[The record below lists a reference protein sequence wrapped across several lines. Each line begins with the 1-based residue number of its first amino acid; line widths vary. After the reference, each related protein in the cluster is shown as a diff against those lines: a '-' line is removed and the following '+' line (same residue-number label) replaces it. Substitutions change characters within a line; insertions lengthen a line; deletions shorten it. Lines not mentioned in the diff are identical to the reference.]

1 MQIFNFELLDQYK
14 EEHRE
19 RSTKLSEYL
28 KAWDDAKSRLRELE
42 KQYEHTFTES
52 VGKGEDKTAELA
64 KIDDDITLQKEVIAR
79 RERDYKLAMQALP
92 VVEISPVQVVNT
104 YRSEFCPK
112 VQSEYVPTVQAKLD
126 LARDLLK
133 SALIDHHRISDE
145 YDPLYAEMKEMSQAN
160 KTTGRTRYIEGVIHP
175 TKYFEFFGGQGVPS
189 GISRLF
195 GELRDYSGKI
205 DQIKQDADA
214 DFYIAVAPKTTKK
227 VGK

>member
-1 MQIFNFELLDQYK
+1 MQTFNFELLDQFK

-19 RSTKLSEYL
+19 RSTKLSEYH
-28 KAWDDAKSRLRELE
+28 KAWDDAKSRLRELD

-52 VGKGEDKTAELA
+52 VGKGEDKTDELA

-79 RERDYKLAMQALP
+79 RERDYKLAAQALP
-92 VVEISPVQVVNT
+92 AAEISPVQVVNA
-104 YRSEFCPK
+104 YRSEFCPI

-133 SALIDHHRISDE
+133 SALIDHHRIADK
-145 YDPLYAEMKEMSQAN
+145 YDGLYEEMKEMSRVN
-160 KTTGRTRYIEGVIHP
+160 KTVGRTRYIEGVIHP
-175 TKYFEFFGGQGVPS
+175 TKYFNFYGGQGVPA

-195 GELRDYSGKI
+195 EELRDYSGKTS
-205 DQIKQDADA
+205 QIKQDIDA
-214 DFYIAVAPKTTKK
+214 DFYIPVAPKTTKK